1 VIRTNATLV
10 AEIIEV
16 DPRINLDPFILSAS
30 VLVDEIEQNSRSTLT
45 PERLEL
51 IERWLA
57 AHFYAMRDPRAETER
72 AGSVGVTY
80 QSKVDLNLSLS
91 HYGQMAIVLD
101 TTGTLRLLSEAGKVR
116 RGAFWLGREE
126 DRGDV
131 DR

>member
-1 VIRTNATLV
+1 MIRTNPTLV
-10 AEIIEV
+10 SEIIEV

-30 VLVDEIEQNSRSTLT
+30 VLVDEIEQNPKSNLT

-57 AHFYAMRDPRAETER
+57 AHFYAMRDPRAETEK

-101 TTGTLRLLSEAGKVR
+101 TTGTLRLLSEAGRVQ

-131 DR
+131 NR